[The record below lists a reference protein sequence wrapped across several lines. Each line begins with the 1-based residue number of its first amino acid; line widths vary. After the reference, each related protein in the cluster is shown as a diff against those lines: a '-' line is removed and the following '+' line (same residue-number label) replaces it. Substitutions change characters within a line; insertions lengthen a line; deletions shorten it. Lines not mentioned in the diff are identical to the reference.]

1 MAIDLDGAVA
11 LVTSGANGIGAAAAR
26 RPAARGARVVVAD
39 VDERGARTWRPP
51 SAAGSPAATCAS
63 RRTTRRRSPPL
74 SPRSAA
80 STWPHQRRSAPTSV
94 RLGGPAWD
102 LAAYRRA
109 FGINVDGVFFGVNAA
124 LPALQ
129 ARGRGALVLTSS
141 LAGLTAVPGDPIY
154 AATKHA
160 IVGLARALG
169 PALAAD
175 HVAVNALASR
185 TRDQRGM
192 SKPACLADQARWD
205 TRLGSRL
212 GDAHFAHVI
221 AGVFPAAHVNDL
233 ASCMLRCLCDH
244 HPSWPWATH
253 LAIKM
258 TKSTARPSGIPRRD
272 GCAAPSGTSPS
283 LRHNP
288 GREAVPQRELH
299 PDLAIHLLAGPAED
313 PGGLALIFCQRLA
326 HSPVNDGR
334 QRRAWVTLSS
344 QTDGPPA

>member
-1 MAIDLDGAVA
+1 VAAAIGSRFARCDVREQADNEAAVA
-11 LVTSGANGIGAAAAR
+11 AAVTAFGGLDMAFIN
-26 RPAARGARVVVAD
+26 
-39 VDERGARTWRPP
+39 
-51 SAAGSPAATCAS
+51 AGVPT
-63 RRTTRRRSPPL
+63 
-74 SPRSAA
+74 
-80 STWPHQRRSAPTSV
+80 TSV

-154 AATKHA
+154 AATKQA

-233 ASCMLRCLCDH
+233 ASCMPPLPLR
-244 HPSWPWATH
+244 
-253 LAIKM
+253 
-258 TKSTARPSGIPRRD
+258 
-272 GCAAPSGTSPS
+272 SP
-283 LRHNP
+283 P
-288 GREAVPQRELH
+288 
-299 PDLAIHLLAGPAED
+299 LLAMGDTPRHQDDQEHRQ
-313 PGGLALIFCQRLA
+313 ALW
-326 HSPVNDGR
+326 HSTTGR
-334 QRRAWVTLSS
+334 VRGAIRNIPIAS
-344 QTDGPPA
+344 A